1 MKPQY
6 RIDLD
11 KLAETAAIAK
21 ANADKLGVHLLMAL
35 KGFPLPAAFP
45 TLAPYVEG
53 VTASGLFEARLG
65 KLMGKQVHVHAP
77 AYAEDEI
84 DDLCETCS
92 HIVFNSLEQLRK
104 FGPRA
109 KEKGLSVGLR
119 VNPGFS
125 SADCLKYDPCCP
137 DSRFGVMMEELRE
150 PAAQALSGLR
160 GLREPAAQ
168 ALRGLREPAGAGV
181 ERVEKAEG
189 VEIDGIH
196 IHALCE
202 GYSDDFAG
210 MVERLTHLLSTSS
223 TLAKRASSTSQP
235 LNFSPSRLRWINLG
249 GGEVINDPDFATPR
263 AIAAVKALK
272 ALGDF
277 EVMIEPSEYMV
288 RYSGSL
294 VAHVL
299 DVIRRKEKDIAVLDV
314 SASCH
319 ATDLLLFDM
328 RADVLSPTQSD
339 DGRTTILGCVSCL
352 AGDVIGEYRFAKP
365 LEIGDTVVLG
375 GLGCYSFAQQSWF
388 NGIRHPDVVLVSK
401 SQGEKTVLS
410 WDYAD
415 YLREFHR

>member
-11 KLAETAAIAK
+11 SLARTAEVAR
-21 ANADKLGVHLLMAL
+21 ANADKLGVRLLMAL

-53 VTASGLFEARLG
+53 VTASGLFESRLG
-65 KLMGKQVHVHAP
+65 KLMGKEVHVHAP
-77 AYAEDEI
+77 AYADDEI
-84 DDLCETCS
+84 DDLCETCT
-92 HIVFNSLEQLRK
+92 HIVFNSLGQLRK
-104 FGPRA
+104 FGPA
-109 KEKGLSVGLR
+109 VKEKGLSVGLR
-119 VNPGFS
+119 LNPGFS

-137 DSRFGVMMEELRE
+137 DSRFGVMADEIEGDLD
-150 PAAQALSGLR
+150 LVDGLH
-160 GLREPAAQ
+160 
-168 ALRGLREPAGAGV
+168 V
-181 ERVEKAEG
+181 
-189 VEIDGIH
+189 
-196 IHALCE
+196 HALCE

-210 MVERLTHLLSTSS
+210 MVEKLTSLLGAPVFRPLLPRL
-223 TLAKRASSTSQP
+223 K
-235 LNFSPSRLRWINLG
+235 WINLG
-249 GGEVINDPDFATPR
+249 GGEVINDPGFATPR
-263 AIAAVKALK
+263 AVAAVKALK
-272 ALGDF
+272 TLGKFD
-277 EVMIEPSEYMV
+277 VMIEPSEYMV

-299 DVIRRKEKDIAVLDV
+299 DVIRRQDKDVAVLDV

-328 RADVLSPTQSD
+328 RADVISPAQSD

-401 SQGEKTVLS
+401 ADGERTVLS
-410 WDYAD
+410 WDYND
-415 YLREFHR
+415 YLREFHNPHEVMV

>member
-11 KLAETAAIAK
+11 KLAETAAIAR
-21 ANADKLGVHLLMAL
+21 ANADRLGVRLLMAL

-65 KLMGKQVHVHAP
+65 KLMGKEVHVHAP
-77 AYAEDEI
+77 AYAGDEI
-84 DDLCETCS
+84 GELCETCT
-92 HIVFNSLEQLRK
+92 HIVFNSISQLRK
-104 FGPRA
+104 FGPEA

-119 VNPGFS
+119 INPGFS

-137 DSRFGVMMEELRE
+137 DSRFGVMADEMEGDL
-150 PAAQALSGLR
+150 GLVE
-160 GLREPAAQ
+160 GLH
-168 ALRGLREPAGAGV
+168 V
-181 ERVEKAEG
+181 
-189 VEIDGIH
+189 
-196 IHALCE
+196 HALCE

-210 MVERLTHLLSTSS
+210 MVEKLVSLLAMPVFREMLPRL
-223 TLAKRASSTSQP
+223 K
-235 LNFSPSRLRWINLG
+235 WINLG
-249 GGEVINDPDFATPR
+249 GGEVVNDPAFASPR
-263 AIAAVKALK
+263 AVAAVKALK
-272 ALGDF
+272 SLGSFDA
-277 EVMIEPSEYMV
+277 MIEPSEYMV

-299 DVIRRKEKDIAVLDV
+299 DVMRRKEKDIAVLDV

-328 RADVLSPTQSD
+328 RADVLSPAQSD
-339 DGRTTILGCVSCL
+339 TGRKTILGCVSCL

-365 LEIGDTVVLG
+365 LEVGDTVVLG

-401 SQGEKTVLS
+401 AEGERTALS
-410 WDYAD
+410 WGFDD
-415 YLREFHR
+415 YLREFAKNAIPVPVGRGS

>member
-11 KLAETAAIAK
+11 RLAETAAVAR
-21 ANADKLGVHLLMAL
+21 ANADRLGVRLLMAL

-65 KLMGKQVHVHAP
+65 KLMGKEVHVHAP

-92 HIVFNSLEQLRK
+92 HVVFNSLGQLRR
-104 FGPRA
+104 FGPRV
-109 KEKGLSVGLR
+109 KERGVGVGLR

-137 DSRFGVMMEELRE
+137 DSRFGVMVEELDGD
-150 PAAQALSGLR
+150 LGLAD
-160 GLREPAAQ
+160 GLH
-168 ALRGLREPAGAGV
+168 V
-181 ERVEKAEG
+181 
-189 VEIDGIH
+189 
-196 IHALCE
+196 HALCE

-210 MVERLTHLLSTSS
+210 MVERLAALLGEP
-223 TLAKRASSTSQP
+223 AVRP
-235 LNFSPSRLRWINLG
+235 LVPRLKWVNLG
-249 GGEVINDPDFATPR
+249 GGEVVDDPGFATPR
-263 AIAAVKALK
+263 AVAAVEALK
-272 ALGDF
+272 SLGSF

-288 RYSGSL
+288 RYSGTL

-299 DVIRRKEKDIAVLDV
+299 DVMRRKDKDIAVLDV

-328 RADVLSPTQSD
+328 RADVVSPAQAD
-339 DGRTTILGCVSCL
+339 AGRATILGCVSCL

-365 LEIGDTVVLG
+365 LEVGDAVVFG

-401 SQGEKTVLS
+401 AGGERTVLS
-410 WDYAD
+410 WDYPD
-415 YLREFHR
+415 YLREFIGSRDPLAQLPSNLVQYCHQQKKEQKDYGWKA

>member
-11 KLAETAAIAK
+11 RLAETAAIAK
-21 ANADKLGVHLLMAL
+21 ANADGLGVRLLMAL

-65 KLMGKQVHVHAP
+65 KLMGKEVHVHSP
-77 AYAEDEI
+77 AYADEEI
-84 DDLCETCS
+84 GDLCETCT
-92 HIVFNSLEQLRK
+92 HIVFNSLGQLRK
-104 FGPRA
+104 FGSVA
-109 KEKGLSVGLR
+109 KSRGLSVGLR
-119 VNPGFS
+119 LNPGFS

-137 DSRFGVMMEELRE
+137 DSRFGVMADELE
-150 PAAQALSGLR
+150 GDLGLVD
-160 GLREPAAQ
+160 GLH
-168 ALRGLREPAGAGV
+168 V
-181 ERVEKAEG
+181 
-189 VEIDGIH
+189 
-196 IHALCE
+196 HALCE
-202 GYSDDFAG
+202 GYADDFAG
-210 MVERLTHLLSTSS
+210 MVEKLVSLLDAPV
-223 TLAKRASSTSQP
+223 LRALLP
-235 LNFSPSRLRWINLG
+235 RLRWINLG
-249 GGEVINDPDFATPR
+249 GGEVINDPGFATPR
-263 AIAAVKALK
+263 AVAAVGALK

-299 DVIRRKEKDIAVLDV
+299 DVIRREEKDIAVLDV

-328 RADVLSPTQSD
+328 RADVLSPAQAD
-339 DGRTTILGCVSCL
+339 DGRRTILGCVSCL

-365 LEIGDTVVLG
+365 LEIGDTVELG

-401 SQGEKTVLS
+401 AEGERTVLS
-410 WDYAD
+410 WDYQD
-415 YLREFHR
+415 YLREFWRGQTLS

>member
-11 KLAETAAIAK
+11 KLAETAAIAR
-21 ANADKLGVHLLMAL
+21 ANADRLGVRLLMAL

-65 KLMGKQVHVHAP
+65 KLMGKEVHVHAP
-77 AYAEDEI
+77 AYAGDEI
-84 DDLCETCS
+84 GELCETCT
-92 HIVFNSLEQLRK
+92 HIVFNSISQLRK
-104 FGPRA
+104 FGPEA

-119 VNPGFS
+119 INPGFS

-137 DSRFGVMMEELRE
+137 DSRFGVMADEMEGDL
-150 PAAQALSGLR
+150 GLVE
-160 GLREPAAQ
+160 GLH
-168 ALRGLREPAGAGV
+168 V
-181 ERVEKAEG
+181 
-189 VEIDGIH
+189 
-196 IHALCE
+196 HALCE

-210 MVERLTHLLSTSS
+210 MVEKFVSLLAMPVFREMLPRL
-223 TLAKRASSTSQP
+223 K
-235 LNFSPSRLRWINLG
+235 WINLG
-249 GGEVINDPDFATPR
+249 GGEVVNDPAFASPR
-263 AIAAVKALK
+263 AVAAVKALK
-272 ALGDF
+272 SLGSFDA
-277 EVMIEPSEYMV
+277 MIEPSEYMV

-299 DVIRRKEKDIAVLDV
+299 DVMRRKEKDIAVLDV

-328 RADVLSPTQSD
+328 RADVLSPAQSD
-339 DGRTTILGCVSCL
+339 TGRKTILGCVSCL

-365 LEIGDTVVLG
+365 LEVGDTVVLG

-401 SQGEKTVLS
+401 AEGERTALS
-410 WDYAD
+410 WGFDD
-415 YLREFHR
+415 YLREFAKNAIPVPVGRGS

>member
-11 KLAETAAIAK
+11 QLAETASIAK
-21 ANADKLGVHLLMAL
+21 ANADKLGVKLLMAL

-65 KLMGKQVHVHAP
+65 KLMGKEVHVHAP

-84 DDLCETCS
+84 DELCETCS
-92 HIVFNSLEQLRK
+92 HIVFNSLAQLEK
-104 FGPRA
+104 FGPIA
-109 KEKGLSVGLR
+109 KAKGVSVGLR
-119 VNPGFS
+119 INPGFS

-137 DSRFGVMMEELRE
+137 DSRFGVMVDELRE
-150 PAAQALSGLR
+150 SKIPADIDVSNSQLSTLNSQ
-160 GLREPAAQ
+160 LP
-168 ALRGLREPAGAGV
+168 
-181 ERVEKAEG
+181 
-189 VEIDGIH
+189 IDGIH
-196 IHALCE
+196 VHALCE
-202 GYSDDFAG
+202 GYADDFAG
-210 MVERLTHLLSTSS
+210 MVEKLTDLLSNSPLTTLHSQLS
-223 TLAKRASSTSQP
+223 TPQG
-235 LNFSPSRLRWINLG
+235 SRPFWINLG
-249 GGEVINDPDFATPR
+249 GGEVINDPRFATPR

-272 ALGDF
+272 ELGDF

-299 DVIRRKEKDIAVLDV
+299 DVIRRKDKDIAVLDI

-328 RADVLSPTQSD
+328 RADVVSPTQSE

-365 LEIGDTVVLG
+365 LEVGDTVVLG

-388 NGIRHPDVVLVSK
+388 NGIRHPDVVLVSRAE
-401 SQGEKTVLS
+401 GERTVLS
-410 WDYAD
+410 WDYPE
-415 YLREFHR
+415 YLREFFRG

>member
-11 KLAETAAIAK
+11 RLAETAATAR
-21 ANADKLGVHLLMAL
+21 ANADKLGVRLLMAL

-45 TLAPYVEG
+45 TLAPFVEG

-65 KLMGKQVHVHAP
+65 KLMGKEVHVHAP

-92 HIVFNSLEQLRK
+92 HVVFNSLEQLRR
-104 FGPRA
+104 FGPRV
-109 KEKGLSVGLR
+109 KERGASVGLR

-137 DSRFGVMMEELRE
+137 DSRFGVMADEL
-150 PAAQALSGLR
+150 AGL
-160 GLREPAAQ
+160 
-168 ALRGLREPAGAGV
+168 AGAP
-181 ERVEKAEG
+181 

-196 IHALCE
+196 VHALCE
-202 GYSDDFAG
+202 GYADDFAG
-210 MVERLTHLLSTSS
+210 MVERLTKLLSSVNDGR
-223 TLAKRASSTSQP
+223 LLDVGA
-235 LNFSPSRLRWINLG
+235 LRWVNLG
-249 GGEVINDPDFATPR
+249 GGEVINDPAFATQR
-263 AIAAVKALK
+263 AIAAVKNLK
-272 ALGDF
+272 ELGGF

-299 DVIRRKEKDIAVLDV
+299 DVIRRKGKDIAVLDV

-328 RADVLSPTQSD
+328 RPDVLSPAQSD
-339 DGRTTILGCVSCL
+339 AGRTTILGCVSCL

-365 LEIGDTVVLG
+365 LEVGDTVVFG

-401 SQGEKTVLS
+401 AGGERTVLS
-410 WDYAD
+410 WGYED
-415 YLREFHR
+415 YLREFRGRECHS

>member
-11 KLAETAAIAK
+11 SLAETAAVAK
-21 ANADKLGVHLLMAL
+21 ANADRLGVHLLMAL

-65 KLMGKQVHVHAP
+65 KLMDKEVHVHAP

-92 HIVFNSLEQLRK
+92 HIVFNSLGQLRR
-104 FGPRA
+104 FGPRV
-109 KEKGLSVGLR
+109 KERGVGVGLR

-137 DSRFGVMMEELRE
+137 DSRFGVMVEELDGD
-150 PAAQALSGLR
+150 LGLVD
-160 GLREPAAQ
+160 GLH
-168 ALRGLREPAGAGV
+168 V
-181 ERVEKAEG
+181 
-189 VEIDGIH
+189 
-196 IHALCE
+196 HALCE

-210 MVERLTHLLSTSS
+210 MVEKLAALLDAPAVRPLVPRL
-223 TLAKRASSTSQP
+223 K
-235 LNFSPSRLRWINLG
+235 WINLG
-249 GGEVINDPDFATPR
+249 GGEVVNDPSFATPR
-263 AIAAVKALK
+263 AVAAVEALK
-272 ALGDF
+272 SLGSF
-277 EVMIEPSEYMV
+277 EAMIEPSEYMV
-288 RYSGSL
+288 RYSGTL

-299 DVIRRKEKDIAVLDV
+299 DVIRRKDKDIAVLDV

-328 RADVLSPTQSD
+328 RADVVSPAQSD
-339 DGRTTILGCVSCL
+339 AGRRTILGCVSCL
-352 AGDVIGEYRFAKP
+352 AGDVIGEYCFKRP
-365 LEIGDTVVLG
+365 LDVGDTVVFG

-388 NGIRHPDVVLVSK
+388 NGIRHPDVVLVSTAD
-401 SQGEKTVLS
+401 GERTVLS
-410 WDYAD
+410 WDYSD
-415 YLREFHR
+415 YLRDFLGRDSGLCNSAATAGDCCGIISITRRSSETDI